1 MSGNSIRIKRK
12 TSVLQPRGVQVVHTK
27 THEIEPADPT
37 SVPAHVAEE
46 PSQRKVILSKPNGDV
61 KSKVVRRNTG
71 QSVTV
76 KRHTTRLKRPSPGTS
91 APGPAA
97 SPPGNHQERDA
108 NRDANRDAVGASAE
122 PAAAAIEPPPEI
134 KVKQKGLSAMEVLG
148 EPTFK
153 FFCYRC
159 GQKLQVP
166 VSWSNKSHTCGRCG
180 HDIVIP
186 PPLIG
191 EFW

>member
-12 TSVLQPRGVQVVHTK
+12 KSVLQPRGVQVVHTQ
-27 THEIEPADPT
+27 THEIETAAPPD
-37 SVPAHVAEE
+37 VPSQVAEE

-61 KSKVVRRNTG
+61 KSKVVRRNTA

-76 KRHTTRLKRPSPGTS
+76 KRNTTRLKRPSTEAPVRSPSTS
-91 APGPAA
+91 TPT
-97 SPPGNHQERDA
+97 DA
-108 NRDANRDAVGASAE
+108 KAREADGSSDE
-122 PAAAAIEPPPEI
+122 PAAATIEPPPDI
-134 KVKQKGLSAMEVLG
+134 KVKQKSRPAMEVLG
-148 EPTFK
+148 EPSFK

-166 VSWSNKSHTCGRCG
+166 VSWANKSHTCGRCG